1 MLDRFHKWLDSISVG
16 LPRMPRISRTVCKD
30 GRRGGGGTFIHW
42 NYPPLPI
49 NVIILNL
56 HFPRNWDRTMDT
68 IYIYITR
75 RHIFIISIKHV
86 QSVVILNL
94 AMYNCTTKKLF
105 LLVKH
110 CIVDE
115 PKNFEDYYYEN
126 IILKEKN
133 EEIHAD
139 SQIIIR
145 SRD

>member
-1 MLDRFHKWLDSISVG
+1 
-16 LPRMPRISRTVCKD
+16 
-30 GRRGGGGTFIHW
+30 
-42 NYPPLPI
+42 
-49 NVIILNL
+49 
-56 HFPRNWDRTMDT
+56 MDT

-126 IILKEKN
+126 IILKKKN

-145 SRD
+145 SKLSVKRRDTFREIVHSAETVSNNTEKIISFLRKFDSLEKRKRKDRTLYRRQRGWKPG

>member
-1 MLDRFHKWLDSISVG
+1 
-16 LPRMPRISRTVCKD
+16 
-30 GRRGGGGTFIHW
+30 
-42 NYPPLPI
+42 
-49 NVIILNL
+49 
-56 HFPRNWDRTMDT
+56 MDT

-126 IILKEKN
+126 IILKKKN

>member
-1 MLDRFHKWLDSISVG
+1 
-16 LPRMPRISRTVCKD
+16 
-30 GRRGGGGTFIHW
+30 
-42 NYPPLPI
+42 
-49 NVIILNL
+49 
-56 HFPRNWDRTMDT
+56 MDT

-94 AMYNCTTKKLF
+94 AMHDCTTKKLL

-126 IILKEKN
+126 IILKKKN